1 MSERVN
7 LLEEHLLRKLVY
19 KMIKQKLSEAS
30 VKSSNPNAPH
40 DITAM
45 NFLDELFQNIMK
57 NLESDYK
64 SLTTSD
70 EQRQSFSAHIVNA
83 TNDLLKTVDSN
94 PEDGTEDTQLDK
106 EIDDLIRSSGSASV
120 ASEELESPLQEEID
134 IEIVDDEDEPEVPVA
149 GMEEPEIDI
158 VSSVADEEDPEAEE
172 DEEEKQKFAGGL
184 AKQGLDNTGR
194 NKAYESFN
202 DVSTQIQRT
211 YERIDA
217 DSVVPADK
225 LPAFGRD
232 MPERDVFRYYIIK
245 NLILHFENF
254 EKELQNMPND

>member
-83 TNDLLKTVDSN
+83 TNDLLKTVDSS
-94 PEDGTEDTQLDK
+94 PEDGTEDTQSVERIWLK
-106 EIDDLIRSSGSASV
+106 TQGSAR
-120 ASEELESPLQEEID
+120 PLVQ
-134 IEIVDDEDEPEVPVA
+134 
-149 GMEEPEIDI
+149 
-158 VSSVADEEDPEAEE
+158 
-172 DEEEKQKFAGGL
+172 QKKVMTGVWRL
-184 AKQGLDNTGR
+184 HLLDLLTLR
-194 NKAYESFN
+194 A
-202 DVSTQIQRT
+202 
-211 YERIDA
+211 
-217 DSVVPADK
+217 
-225 LPAFGRD
+225 
-232 MPERDVFRYYIIK
+232 
-245 NLILHFENF
+245 
-254 EKELQNMPND
+254 